1 MATPLGPI
9 KKLTDAV
16 ISCDKTAIISAANE
30 TIRARADPIDAI
42 ELGLMRGITE
52 IEKRFEERKL
62 SSPRLVSAEYA
73 VREARDLLI
82 SSLPEDRRPPP
93 AGRVVLGIAQ
103 GDPHSIGKMISKA
116 MLCSRGFEV
125 FDLGEDVKAEEFVKK
140 AEELN
145 ADVIAVGT
153 LMLQCMITQKQVV
166 EILDKKGLRDSHKV
180 VIGGRPEIVTQ
191 EYAEEIGADACGFNI
206 SDFADK
212 IAKST
217 AANRSGS
224 Y

>member
-1 MATPLGPI
+1 MAQQLAPI
-9 KKLTDAV
+9 QRITDAV
-16 ISCDKTAIISAANE
+16 ISCDKSAIVSAA
-30 TIRARADPIDAI
+30 RAAIQAGADPIKAI
-42 ELGLMRGITE
+42 KLGLMPGLAE
-52 IEKRFEERKL
+52 IEKRFEERRL
-62 SSPRLVSAEYA
+62 PSLRLVSAEYA

-82 SSLPEDRRPPP
+82 SSLPESQRPPP

-125 FDLGEDVKAEEFVKK
+125 FDLGEDVKAEEFVKR

-166 EILDKKGLRDSHKV
+166 EILDNKGLRDSHKV

-206 SDFADK
+206 SDFANK